1 MCDAEDPCSITTAYE
16 REASFTPSP
25 RKTPR
30 LPPTFVHCFLFY
42 AWLSL
47 PELQSTC
54 SMGVQHQMG
63 VVASVRV
70 CLHWRQ
76 GRLDGP
82 APTGPIVPPAHA
94 GKTRILSPL
103 SGGVSL
109 QPSKC
114 CLHLGYRR
122 RRGTITAPAS
132 RKGARPQ
139 TRNEDCPRDRGPRP
153 PTHSSTMSSTVTS
166 KHDLCGTNGL
176 LRMATDCR
184 VAVLKRQRNAAPHT
198 CELKGS
204 IFAVCKAR

>member
-82 APTGPIVPPAHA
+82 APTGPIVPHS
-94 GKTRILSPL
+94 TRWKNQDT
-103 SGGVSL
+103 
-109 QPSKC
+109 QPSF
-114 CLHLGYRR
+114 G
-122 RRGTITAPAS
+122 RGFSAAIEVLPPS
-132 RKGARPQ
+132 GLPPQ
-139 TRNEDCPRDRGPRP
+139 TRNDNCTRIAEGRQAADAERGLPPRSR
-153 PTHSSTMSSTVTS
+153 T
-166 KHDLCGTNGL
+166 
-176 LRMATDCR
+176 
-184 VAVLKRQRNAAPHT
+184 
-198 CELKGS
+198 
-204 IFAVCKAR
+204 